1 MNISFEGI
9 NESIV
14 TFAAEGNIE
23 PGNLVT
29 VCNNN
34 TVKKSTDNA
43 NFIGI
48 CLSCSNGLAAVQIS
62 GFATI
67 KIKSMES
74 TNFGIQYF
82 VADNDACLKP
92 SSNENKDA
100 VPLNVVAI
108 DKEAATIDVFL

>member
-1 MNISFEGI
+1 
-9 NESIV
+9 
-14 TFAAEGNIE
+14 
-23 PGNLVT
+23 
-29 VCNNN
+29 
-34 TVKKSTDNA
+34 
-43 NFIGI
+43 
-48 CLSCSNGLAAVQIS
+48 
-62 GFATI
+62 
-67 KIKSMES
+67 MES